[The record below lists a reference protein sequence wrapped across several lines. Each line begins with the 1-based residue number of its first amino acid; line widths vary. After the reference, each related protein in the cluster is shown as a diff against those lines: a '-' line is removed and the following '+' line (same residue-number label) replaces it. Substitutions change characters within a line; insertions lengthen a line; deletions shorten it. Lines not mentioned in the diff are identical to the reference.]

1 MLNITTRQCILANKY
16 YGQQQIRES
25 YIDTKNT
32 RFAKIKF
39 IQNMEMTDN
48 MREYLRQR
56 FYRNNHSKYR
66 KYFEEWLN
74 GVVGTQL
81 MYFEKEKYRL
91 ENNVVLK

>member
-1 MLNITTRQCILANKY
+1 
-16 YGQQQIRES
+16 
-25 YIDTKNT
+25 
-32 RFAKIKF
+32 
-39 IQNMEMTDN
+39 MEMTDS

-74 GVVGTQL
+74 GVVDTQL

-91 ENNVVLK
+91 ENNIVLK

>member
-1 MLNITTRQCILANKY
+1 
-16 YGQQQIRES
+16 
-25 YIDTKNT
+25 
-32 RFAKIKF
+32 
-39 IQNMEMTDN
+39 MEMTDN

-56 FYRNNHSKYR
+56 FNRNNHPKYH

-74 GVVGTQL
+74 NVVDTQL